1 MPRTLAKKYLF
12 TPGSSS
18 VGNIKLPGQQDLG
31 ELLLIHNVT
40 RGETVY
46 NFTDPT
52 SGATITFDV
61 NDTSSF
67 GALPLNGVSTITLGK
82 DTSTHS
88 PNDDLRIYIEKEAVT
103 FKPADAGH
111 DSVDRLK
118 VVNPTSLIDA
128 DFEYGLQL
136 TKWQTFG
143 ANRGIPSIFDVPGV
157 DLGATSVSSSGN
169 APNSTIVVRT
179 NTAHGLN
186 VGNAVSVFGLENDKA
201 EGNFAVLTIPNTTTF
216 TYEAKGQIAQS
227 SLFTTYTN
235 VRPAGF
241 YAGTQLPLA
250 SLTSNG
256 STPSLMTAVTSN
268 PHGLV
273 PGAPIIIVDPTNGSQ
288 AYEGN
293 FYVETVPNGTT
304 FTYTAK
310 GFTSSPVLEGIA
322 LFARNDSF
330 YIHRPYDGGVILGTS
345 IPIHG
350 LEAKRQTKRYFR
362 YQSGKSIM
370 WSTGGL
376 MAPNLDVNAVY
387 YDSGSKTIDIIT
399 DLEHGTQ
406 RGAGIILK
414 GINDTGYDNYYYVQE
429 PISSRRF
436 RVSASLDDLPTEAT
450 GTLGIR
456 PRIAIKNFTGT
467 RVQSGLMD
475 DTNGLYWEYDG
486 NQLFAVKRFSIF
498 QAAGTVT
505 ANPNSF
511 AITGS
516 ATRFEEQCKIGDTIT
531 LRGMAYRVSSITSNT
546 EMTIVP
552 EYRGVRSVSDLK
564 MSLVQEQKIPQSE
577 FNFDTLDGNGP
588 SGYNLDI
595 NKMQMFGIQYS
606 WYGAG
611 YIDYMMRGV
620 DGEWIVAHRTRN
632 NNINDESY
640 MRSGNLPARYEISN
654 YGAVSRLASAMDLSD
669 DPIHVEDVRDFPP
682 SSEEFPVIVMV
693 TSTIDG
699 VVYNELISY
708 TAISGSYLTG
718 ITRPVAYQPFVDEE
732 YKLFTGA
739 TPKEHPRFSSI
750 IVYNCTCAPTLSH
763 WGSSVIMDGGFD
775 TDRGYQFNVG
785 RNGYSIPTN
794 STRTIM
800 LFRLAPSVSN
810 TIAGDL
816 GDREVIN
823 RSELL
828 LQKLEVTTDERCE
841 IYGVLNPT
849 NIADDIFTFQNSSQ
863 VTIGTTNTTQPSFS
877 QYNYQ
882 FAGAPQNG
890 ELVFRL
896 TTPGG
901 GQKAAIDLSTIKSM
915 NNSVIGGRNTF
926 PDGPDVLAIVGTNL
940 STVSSSVTDVL
951 LQWTEAQA

>member
-1 MPRTLAKKYLF
+1 MPRSLQKQYIY

-18 VGNIKLPGQQDLG
+18 IGNVKIPGRQDLG

-40 RGETVY
+40 KGETIY
-46 NFTDPT
+46 NFTDPN
-52 SGATITFDV
+52 SNAVISFDV
-61 NDTSSF
+61 NDTASF
-67 GALPLNGVSTITLGK
+67 GTDPLDGVSTIFLNK
-82 DTSTHS
+82 NTSTHS
-88 PNDDLRIYIEKEAVT
+88 PNDDLRIYVEKEAVT
-103 FKPADAGH
+103 FKPTNAGH

-169 APNSTIVVRT
+169 FPNSTVVVRT
-179 NTAHGLN
+179 NTAHGLGI
-186 VGNAVSVFGLENDKA
+186 GNAVSIFGLLNDKA
-201 EGNFAVLTIPNTTTF
+201 EGNFAVLSIPNSTTF
-216 TYEAKGQIAQS
+216 TYEAKGQIPLG

-241 YAGTQLPLA
+241 YAGTQLPLQ
-250 SLTSNG
+250 SLTSNN
-256 STPSLMTAVTSN
+256 STPSVMTAVTAN

-273 PGAPIIIVDPTNGSQ
+273 PGAPIIIVDPTPGSQ

-310 GFTSSPVLEGIA
+310 GFTSTPVVAGIA

-345 IPIHG
+345 IPVHG

-387 YDSGSKTIDIIT
+387 WNSGSNTIEVVT
-399 DLEHGTQ
+399 DLEHGCQ

-414 GINDTGYDNYYYVQE
+414 GIEASGYNGYYRVQE
-429 PISSRRF
+429 PLSSRRF
-436 RVSASLDDLPTEAT
+436 VISASLDNLPTEVT
-450 GTLGIR
+450 GALSIR
-456 PRIAIKNFTGT
+456 PRISIRDYVGT

-498 QAAGTVT
+498 QAAGTVS

-516 ATRFEEQCKIGDTIT
+516 QTRFTQQCKVGDTIT
-531 LRGMAYRVSSITSNT
+531 LRGMAYRVSSISSDTAL
-546 EMTIVP
+546 TIVP
-552 EYRGVRSVSDLK
+552 EYRGVRPVGDLK

-577 FNFDTLDGNGP
+577 FNFDTLDGTGP

-595 NKMQMFGIQYS
+595 NKMQMYGLQYS

-611 YIDYMMRGV
+611 YIDYMLKGV
-620 DGEWIVAHRTRN
+620 DGEWIVAHRIKN
-632 NNINDESY
+632 NNLNDESY

-654 YGAVSRLASAMDLSD
+654 YGPVSRLASAMDLSE
-669 DPIHVEDVRDFPP
+669 DPIHVETIRDFPAA
-682 SSEEFPVIVMV
+682 STEFPVIVMV

-708 TAISGSYLTG
+708 TGISGSYLTG
-718 ITRPVAYQPFVDEE
+718 ISRPVAYQPFVDEE
-732 YKLFTGA
+732 YKIFTGA
-739 TPKEHPRFSSI
+739 TPKEHPKNSSI

-775 TDRGYQFNVG
+775 TDRSYQFNISRTNFSV
-785 RNGYSIPTN
+785 PAN
-794 STRTIM
+794 STRTIL

-828 LQKLEVTTDERCE
+828 LKKLEVTTARRCE
-841 IYGVLNPT
+841 IFGVLNPT
-849 NIADDIFTFQNSSQ
+849 NIADDIFTFLNSSQ
-863 VTIGTTNTTQPSFS
+863 VQIGSTRTTQPSFS
-877 QYNYQ
+877 QYNFQ
-882 FAGAPQNG
+882 FATPPQNG
-890 ELVFRL
+890 ELLFRL
-896 TTPGG
+896 TSPGDN
-901 GQKAAIDLSTIKSM
+901 QKVEINLETIKSM

-926 PDGPDVLAIVGTNL
+926 PDGPDVLAICAQNL
-940 STVSSSVTDVL
+940 STTSSTADVL